1 METDRTAKYGLY
13 RDLVTIRPTTY
24 RPPGRIPDAVDAD
37 DYPPMVPPPWSRP
50 DHDVLADV
58 MRAMQVIALIPPPP
72 PPEVRAGSDQVFKD
86 LADESGIESRA
97 GGAETLGMLGIPV
110 RVTNELPENV
120 IIIGDRV
127 LIRRGIGD
135 WITFPLSAL
144 EYDADVTAQPART
157 YRAP

>member
-50 DHDVLADV
+50 DRDVLADV

-72 PPEVRAGSDQVFKD
+72 EVRAGS
-86 LADESGIESRA
+86 EA
-97 GGAETLGMLGIPV
+97 GGAETLGMMGIPV